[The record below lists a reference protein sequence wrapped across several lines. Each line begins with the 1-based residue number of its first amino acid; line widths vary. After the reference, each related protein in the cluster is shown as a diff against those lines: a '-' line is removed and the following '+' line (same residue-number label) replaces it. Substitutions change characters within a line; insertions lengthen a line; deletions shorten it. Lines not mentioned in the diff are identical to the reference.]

1 MVKEN
6 NLVRLLRA
14 CETMGNATV
23 ICSDKTGTLTQN
35 RMTVVAGVLGWQ
47 DRFHQYVDADVDV
60 VNADNKTS
68 TSPPE
73 VLGRLSPALR
83 DLLIKSVGLDSTAFE
98 EERDGG
104 KTFVGSKTEVAL
116 LQFAKEYLGMDI
128 VEERANAQI
137 VHVFPFDSTRKSMG
151 VVYRHGIGVKGEGG
165 GGYRLLVKGAAEIM
179 LDASRDT
186 VVTCEKGGEAG
197 SEAMSN
203 GARTAVARAI
213 DVYARESLRTIGMV
227 YKDFASWPPVPTDG
241 ETVAFEDLFQEMTWI
256 GIVGIHD
263 PLRPE
268 VSGAIKTC
276 GNAGGQVK
284 MVTGALHTQKNHH
297 TMRLQ
302 YETDTSRRQ
311 YKHSYIHRHI
321 VRNQNTHRPRHG
333 RSPIP
338 QTPRRRNDQSNPPPT
353 SPRTLLPRRQTHPR
367 PAPQDPRR
375 DRSRDGRRHERR
387 PGAEGSGRGLLDG
400 PQRNRDSQGSECDYP
415 AG

>member
-47 DRFHQYVDADVDV
+47 EQFSQHVDVDADAD
-60 VNADNKTS
+60 ADNNA
-68 TSPPE
+68 SPPE
-73 VLGRLSPALR
+73 VLGRLAPVLR
-83 DLLIKSVGLDSTAFE
+83 DLLIKSVGLNSTAFE

-137 VHVFPFDSTRKSMG
+137 VHVFPFDSARKCMG
-151 VVYRHGIGVKGEGG
+151 VVYRHGFGVKGE

-179 LDASRDT
+179 LDVSRDT
-186 VVTCEKGGEAG
+186 VITHEKEGA
-197 SEAMSN
+197 SEVMSN
-203 GARTAVARAI
+203 EARTAVATAI

-227 YKDFASWPPVPTDG
+227 YKDFASWPVPSPGGDG
-241 ETVAFEDLFQEMTWI
+241 NASFEDLFRDMTWI

-276 GNAGGQVK
+276 GNAGVQVK
-284 MVTGALHTQKNHH
+284 MVTGALHTNY

-302 YETDTSRRQ
+302 
-311 YKHSYIHRHI
+311 
-321 VRNQNTHRPRHG
+321 
-333 RSPIP
+333 
-338 QTPRRRNDQSNPPPT
+338 
-353 SPRTLLPRRQTHPR
+353 L
-367 PAPQDPRR
+367 
-375 DRSRDGRRHERR
+375 
-387 PGAEGSGRGLLDG
+387 
-400 PQRNRDSQGSECDYP
+400 
-415 AG
+415 